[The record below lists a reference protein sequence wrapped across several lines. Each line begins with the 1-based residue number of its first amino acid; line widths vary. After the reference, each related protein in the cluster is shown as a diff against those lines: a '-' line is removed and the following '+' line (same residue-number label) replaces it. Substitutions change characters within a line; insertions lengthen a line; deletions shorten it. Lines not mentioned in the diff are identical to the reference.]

1 MPPKGGITFIEKIK
15 MNQYS
20 KVYKNSLMN
29 SFKTQFIV
37 LLHEKLSDLPQLTFT
52 KLKVKSVAVIN
63 NSQWDDD
70 ILKADI
76 RCFFSKE
83 IESHPKYEKW
93 MTLLDEAFEEAS
105 EFAKDQVFAK
115 AMSSLNLV

>member
-15 MNQYS
+15 MNQHS

-37 LLHEKLSDLPQLTFT
+37 LLQEKLSDLPQLTFT

-70 ILKADI
+70 ILKANI

-83 IESHPKYEKW
+83 IEGHPKYEKW

-115 AMSSLNLV
+115 AMGSLNLV